1 MGFFFGGGGLG
12 DNSCDVQ
19 GKMHVFFDTTL
30 RNKIMGRGLVGMC
43 LQVDPL
49 FEWFTIPRS

>member
-1 MGFFFGGGGLG
+1 MG
-12 DNSCDVQ
+12 DNGCDVQ

-30 RNKIMGRGLVGMC
+30 RNKIMGRGLVGMW